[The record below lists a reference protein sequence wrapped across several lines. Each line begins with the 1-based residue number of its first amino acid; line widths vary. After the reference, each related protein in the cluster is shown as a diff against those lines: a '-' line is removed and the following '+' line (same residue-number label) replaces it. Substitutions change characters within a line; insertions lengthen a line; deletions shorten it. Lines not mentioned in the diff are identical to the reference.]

1 MIGINGKQASRKIM
15 KLKPLCFIAARG
27 GSKGVPRKNLR
38 EIGGRPLIAHTIRKA
53 LKSKIF
59 SYVIVSTEDKQIAK
73 IAKENGAEVP
83 FMRPKYLATDN
94 ATTTDVILHTV
105 KKLESMDYKFDVIV
119 NLDVTVPFLRMKD
132 VKDAVELLNKKKCDG
147 VFGVYK
153 QHLNPYYNIVEKNSK
168 GFLKLVKPLK
178 KRPTSRQSSPIV
190 YQMNG
195 LHVMRKNSIKKSE
208 TWYTPKILP
217 FEIPIETGLMIDTPF
232 EFLIAK
238 HMFKIFNSD

>member
-1 MIGINGKQASRKIM
+1 M
-15 KLKPLCFIAARG
+15 KFKPLCFIAARG

-38 EIGGRPLIAHTIRKA
+38 EIGGRPLIAHTIRKV

-59 SYVIVSTEDKQIAK
+59 SYVVVSTDDKQIAK
-73 IAKENGAEVP
+73 IAIENGADVP

-94 ATTTDVILHTV
+94 ATTIDVILHTI
-105 KKLESMDYKFDVIV
+105 KKLELMGYKFNVIV
-119 NLDVTVPFLRMKD
+119 NLDVTVPFLKMKD
-132 VKDAVELLNKKKCDG
+132 VRGAIELLNKKKCDG

-153 QHLNPYYNIVEKNSK
+153 QHLNPYYNIVEKDSK

-178 KRPTSRQSSPIV
+178 NKPTSRQLSPIV

-195 LHVMRKNSIKKSE
+195 LHIMTKDSIRKSK
-208 TWYTPKILP
+208 TWYTSKILP
-217 FEIPIETGLMIDTPF
+217 YEIPIETGLMIDTQF

>member
-1 MIGINGKQASRKIM
+1 M
-15 KLKPLCFIAARG
+15 KFKPLCLIAARG

-59 SYVIVSTEDKQIAK
+59 SYVVVSTEDKQIAK
-73 IAKENGAEVP
+73 IAKESGADVP

-94 ATTTDVILHTV
+94 ATTIDVILHTI
-105 KKLESMDYKFDVIV
+105 KKLELMNYKFDVIV
-119 NLDVTVPFLRMKD
+119 NLDVTVPFLKMKD
-132 VKDAVELLNKKKCDG
+132 VRGAIELLNKKKCDG

-153 QHLNPYYNIVEKNSK
+153 QHLNPYYNIVEKDSK

-178 KRPTSRQSSPIV
+178 NKPTSRQLSPIV

-195 LHVMRKNSIKKSE
+195 LHIMTKDSIRKSK
-208 TWYTPKILP
+208 TWYTSKILP
-217 FEIPIETGLMIDTPF
+217 YEIPIETGLMIDTQF

>member
-1 MIGINGKQASRKIM
+1 MKI
-15 KLKPLCFIAARG
+15 KPLCFIAARG
-27 GSKGVPRKNLR
+27 GSKGVPRKNLK

-73 IAKENGAEVP
+73 IAMDNGAEVP

-94 ATTTDVILHTV
+94 ATTTDVMLHTI
-105 KKLESMDYKFDVIV
+105 KKLESMGYKFDVVV

-132 VKDAVELLNKKKCDG
+132 VKGAVELLNKKKCDG

-153 QHLNPYYNIVEKNSK
+153 QHLNPYYNIVEKDSK

-195 LHVMRKNSIKKSE
+195 LHIMKKDSIKKSE

-217 FEIPIETGLMIDTPF
+217 YEIPIETGLMIDTPF
-232 EFLIAK
+232 EFQIAK
-238 HMFKIFNSD
+238 HMFKELLQHWLTEIES

>member
-1 MIGINGKQASRKIM
+1 MKI
-15 KLKPLCFIAARG
+15 KPLCFIAARG

-38 EIGGRPLIAHTIRKA
+38 EIGGHPLIAHTIRKA

-73 IAKENGAEVP
+73 IAKESGAEVP

-94 ATTTDVILHTV
+94 ATTIDVILHTI
-105 KKLESMDYKFDVIV
+105 KKLELMNYKFDIIV

-132 VKDAVELLNKKKCDG
+132 VKGAVELMNKERCDG

-195 LHVMRKNSIKKSE
+195 LHIMTKESIRKYQ

-217 FEIPIETGLMIDTPF
+217 YEIPIETGLMIDTQF

-238 HMFKIFNSD
+238 HMFETLNSD

>member
-1 MIGINGKQASRKIM
+1 M

-27 GSKGVPRKNLR
+27 GSKGVPGKNLR
-38 EIGGRPLIAHTIRKA
+38 EIVGRPLIAHTVRKA

-59 SYVIVSTEDKQIAK
+59 SYVVVSTEDKKIAK

-94 ATTTDVILHTV
+94 ATTIDVILHTI
-105 KKLESMDYKFDVIV
+105 KKLEHMNYKFDVIV

-132 VKDAVELLNKKKCDG
+132 VKGAVELLNKKKCDG

-153 QHLNPYYNIVEKNSK
+153 QHLNPYFNIAEINSK
-168 GFLKLVKPLK
+168 GYLQLTKTKKSKPK
-178 KRPTSRQSSPIV
+178 NRQDAPKV

-195 LHVMRKNSIKKSE
+195 LYTINTKDFLKNGKKIFDKMH
-208 TWYTPKILP
+208 PVIVD
-217 FEIPIETGLMIDTPF
+217 IETGLMIDTKF
-232 EFLIAK
+232 EFKLAEL
-238 HMFKIFNSD
+238 IFNKKKKI

>member
-1 MIGINGKQASRKIM
+1 M
-15 KLKPLCFIAARG
+15 KFKPLCFIAARG

-38 EIGGRPLIAHTIRKA
+38 EIGGRPLIAHTIRKV

-59 SYVIVSTEDKQIAK
+59 SYVVVSTDDKQIAK
-73 IAKENGAEVP
+73 IAIESGADVP

-94 ATTTDVILHTV
+94 ATTIDVILHTI
-105 KKLESMDYKFDVIV
+105 KKLELMGYKFNVIV

-132 VKDAVELLNKKKCDG
+132 VRGAVELLNKKKCDG

-195 LHVMRKNSIKKSE
+195 LHIMTKDSIRKSK
-208 TWYTPKILP
+208 TWYTSKILP
-217 FEIPIETGLMIDTPF
+217 YEIPIETGLMIDTQF

>member
-1 MIGINGKQASRKIM
+1 M
-15 KLKPLCFIAARG
+15 KFKPLCFIAARG

-38 EIGGRPLIAHTIRKA
+38 EIGGRPLIAHTIRKV

-59 SYVIVSTEDKQIAK
+59 SYVVVSTDDKQIAK
-73 IAKENGAEVP
+73 IAIENGEDVP
-83 FMRPKYLATDN
+83 FMRTKYLATDN
-94 ATTTDVILHTV
+94 TTTIDVILHTI
-105 KKLESMDYKFDVIV
+105 KKLELMGYKFNVIV

-132 VKDAVELLNKKKCDG
+132 VRGAVELLNKKKCDG

-153 QHLNPYYNIVEKNSK
+153 QQLNPYYNIVEKNSK

-195 LHVMRKNSIKKSE
+195 LHIMTKDSIRKSK
-208 TWYTPKILP
+208 TWYTSKILP
-217 FEIPIETGLMIDTPF
+217 YEIPIETGLMIDTQF